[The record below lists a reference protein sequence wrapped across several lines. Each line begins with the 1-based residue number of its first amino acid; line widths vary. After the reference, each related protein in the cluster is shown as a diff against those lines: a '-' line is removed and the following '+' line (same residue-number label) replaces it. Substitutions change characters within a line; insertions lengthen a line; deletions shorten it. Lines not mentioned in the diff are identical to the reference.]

1 MWHGCILQIFIEK
14 DKGGFSYFSL
24 NFGWYSIQL
33 DIEGYKHGGGDRGTV
48 GGLGIYLMD
57 KICWKLFVD
66 GP

>member
-1 MWHGCILQIFIEK
+1 MWCCCILQIFIKK
-14 DKGGFSYFSL
+14 DKGVYSYFSL

-33 DIEGYKHGGGDRGTV
+33 DIVGYDMSTGVGV
-48 GGLGIYLMD
+48 GGLGTYLMD